1 MLLFTLEG
9 FAPAALSCYGSS
21 WNRSEAIDTLSS
33 IGTTWD
39 RVITPATDPLAQLNR
54 WLSCENLLASNMVLI
69 TDDERTSQLPAA
81 DSIGELIVIPPSGHD
96 RVADAI
102 EDTTLA
108 ALVAVAAEQLADNPH
123 VWLHSRFLTQLWE
136 APRELFP
143 IDHIDE
149 ADLGP
154 LDASESIELEME
166 LAHRGE
172 ADGRSSMPAILPDW
186 RPPHLARH
194 ASDDPDLVMAWMR
207 TYGCQ
212 IRLVDA
218 LFGLLYEVAVDAGH
232 NAIVLAGT
240 SGFALGQNGAIG
252 HRAGPLRSC
261 HLHVPMIVASLNGEP
276 HASVPSLGRSGMGIR
291 ERDVVSADL
300 LPDIIAAITRQP
312 NGSPVSPKTWA
323 AKHEQES
330 TSESTCVV
338 TKHGASAAAITTRD
352 WFYVVDGLQ
361 ADSDNTHDN
370 RVNNSLGHLFLKPDD
385 LSDVNDVARLKA
397 ETATQLHE
405 ILQRP

>member
-9 FAPAALSCYGSS
+9 FTPAALSCYGSS

-33 IGTTWD
+33 IGTSWD
-39 RVITPATDPLAQLNR
+39 RVITPDTDPLAQLNR
-54 WLSCENLLASNMVLI
+54 WLSCERFPAGNMVLI
-69 TDDERTSQLPAA
+69 TDDERLGQLPAA
-81 DSIGELIVIPPSGHD
+81 DAIGELIVIPPLGHD
-96 RVADAI
+96 RVAETI
-102 EDTTLA
+102 EDTALA

-123 VWLHSRFLTQLWE
+123 VWLHSRFLTRLWD

-166 LAHRGE
+166 LAERGD

-194 ASDDPDLVMAWMR
+194 VSDDPDLVMAWMR

-218 LFGLLYEVAVDAGH
+218 LFGLLHEVAFEAGH
-232 NAIVLAGT
+232 DAIVLAGT

-261 HLHVPMIVASLNGEP
+261 HLHVPLLAASLIGESN
-276 HASVPSLGRSGMGIR
+276 ASNDYVGRSGMGIR
-291 ERDVVSADL
+291 NRDVTSADF
-300 LPDIIAAITRQP
+300 LPELIAAITAQP
-312 NGSPVSPKTWA
+312 TGSPVSPEAWA
-323 AKHEQES
+323 ARRDLES
-330 TSESTCVV
+330 TSEQTGVM
-338 TKHGASAAAITTRD
+338 TQHAAVATAITTQD
-352 WFYVVDGLQ
+352 WFYVASGAQ
-361 ADSDNTHDN
+361 ADSDDTASNVAND
-370 RVNNSLGHLFLKPDD
+370 SIGHLFLKPDD
-385 LSDVNDVARLKA
+385 LCDVNDVARLKA
-397 ETATQLHE
+397 ETATQLQQTLRAH
-405 ILQRP
+405 

>member
-9 FAPAALSCYGSS
+9 FAPAALSCCGSS

-39 RVITPATDPLAQLNR
+39 RVVTPTTDPLAQLNR
-54 WLSCENLLASNMVLI
+54 WLTSENFPTGNMVVV
-69 TDDERTSQLPAA
+69 TDDERLSELPAA
-81 DSIGELIVIPPSGHD
+81 DAIGELIVIPPSGQD
-96 RVADAI
+96 RVADSI
-102 EDTTLA
+102 EDTALA

-123 VWLHSRFLTQLWE
+123 VWLHSRFLTRLWD

-149 ADLGP
+149 ADLAP
-154 LDASESIELEME
+154 LDASESLELEME
-166 LAHRGE
+166 LTDRGE

-186 RPPHLARH
+186 RPPHLALH

-218 LFGLLYEVAVDAGH
+218 LFGLLHEVAAGAGH
-232 NAIVLAGT
+232 DVIVLAGT

-261 HLHVPMIVASLNGEP
+261 HLHVPMIAASMSGQP
-276 HASVPSLGRSGMGIR
+276 HTSEPSLGRSGMGIR
-291 ERDVVSADL
+291 QRDVVSADL
-300 LPDIIAAITRQP
+300 LPDIIAAVTAQP
-312 NGSPVSPKTWA
+312 VESPVSPETWA

-330 TSESTCVV
+330 TSEPTRVV
-338 TKHGASAAAITTRD
+338 TEHRASAAAITTRD
-352 WFYVVDGLQ
+352 WFYVVDALQ
-361 ADSDNTHDN
+361 ADSDAPEHEPSD
-370 RVNNSLGHLFLKPDD
+370 SLGHLFLKPDD

-397 ETATQLHE
+397 ETATQLHH
-405 ILQRP
+405 ILQGT